1 MTRDVFTGNLHS
13 QSSMVGSSL
22 LGTPGGVVL
31 MDRDGGRVLP
41 NGILKTK
48 SDATVH
54 PNQGKWTKTIN
65 FFHQ

>member
-48 SDATVH
+48 RGATAH
-54 PNQGKWTKTIN
+54 PNQDKWTRN
-65 FFHQ
+65 FFYR